1 MQFNEPIKFF
11 FYAGLLLLAS
21 PVLLLWARFRKG
33 KLRPTA
39 PKILVIPVLTRVGD
53 LVSATPVFREIKIK
67 YSKSYLTVISAGKA
81 IGVLENNPRIDE
93 LININ
98 KEPFRGLFGRG
109 RLYLHLMKKG
119 FDFAFTLPPSPFG
132 SLLALSSL
140 APFRVKTVFP
150 SRSMAER
157 LTDWLNT
164 ELKPYKAGEFLPGH
178 YLSLLQTVGI
188 NGADVVKEVFITAEG
203 EKKVSEF
210 LASNGISGGDFLVG
224 IAPSA
229 GSKRKEWPMERFA
242 VVADALAEKFKA
254 RVVIIDGAAGREKAG
269 KFQSMIKGSRTAFA
283 AVDFNLREL
292 SSLMKRLSLF
302 ISVDTGPI
310 HIAEALGVPAVDIL
324 GTETPGEMAPRS
336 VRCLVLQPRGV
347 PPVFSVTGVVG
358 ALNRAREAVLS
369 ITVLDVLG
377 AVDEL
382 VKRGAIKIKN

>member
-67 YSKSYLTVISAGKA
+67 YY
-81 IGVLENNPRIDE
+81 NPRIDE

-188 NGADVVKEVFITAEG
+188 SGADVVKEVFITAEG

-283 AVDFNLREL
+283 AV
-292 SSLMKRLSLF
+292 
-302 ISVDTGPI
+302 
-310 HIAEALGVPAVDIL
+310 
-324 GTETPGEMAPRS
+324 
-336 VRCLVLQPRGV
+336 
-347 PPVFSVTGVVG
+347 
-358 ALNRAREAVLS
+358 
-369 ITVLDVLG
+369 
-377 AVDEL
+377 
-382 VKRGAIKIKN
+382 